1 MAGVFVEWKPPE
13 VSAALQYTRSDYLNH
28 PNRPNRLAADVM
40 MAMTV
45 PQASVG
51 ITNLAE
57 AGTLSMEFSSVTHLT
72 GEAVG
77 LLGGGW
83 DDGGVAVEA
92 DRGHTPMHTVEGT
105 RRRASCPSRLIP
117 RLGPVTNRSN
127 RPNRANR
134 RQAAPSSASSPC
146 PSGSTCWRW
155 RTPTVG
161 TASHVLGWRSQGW
174 L

>member
-1 MAGVFVEWKPPE
+1 MAGVCVNWKPPE
-13 VSAALQYTRSDYLNH
+13 VSAAPQYNPVRSPQPPSPPPTAWLRD
-28 PNRPNRLAADVM
+28 
-40 MAMTV
+40 AMTV

-83 DDGGVAVEA
+83 DDSGVAVEA
-92 DRGHTPMHTVEGT
+92 DRGRTPMHTVEGT

-117 RLGPVTNRSN
+117 P
-127 RPNRANR
+127 
-134 RQAAPSSASSPC
+134 
-146 PSGSTCWRW
+146 
-155 RTPTVG
+155 
-161 TASHVLGWRSQGW
+161 
-174 L
+174 